1 MGHLFLLEFN
11 FRNHCWRDLV
21 KYTIQMTPF
30 NLPYDVLKCMLSD
43 FPVSISMDLSLI
55 CPNIYIELF
64 VDLSINKNIVPTTAY
79 HTKAKS
85 K

>member
-1 MGHLFLLEFN
+1 M
-11 FRNHCWRDLV
+11 
-21 KYTIQMTPF
+21 KYTVQMTPF
-30 NLPYDVLKCMLSD
+30 NLPYNELKCMLYD

-55 CPNIYIELF
+55 CPNKYIELF